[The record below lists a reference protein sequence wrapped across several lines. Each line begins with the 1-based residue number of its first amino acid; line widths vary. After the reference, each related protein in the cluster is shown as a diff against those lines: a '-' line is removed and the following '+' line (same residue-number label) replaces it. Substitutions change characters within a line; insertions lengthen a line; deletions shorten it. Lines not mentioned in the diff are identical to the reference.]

1 MKKYG
6 ILALLGM
13 MLVAGCVSSK
23 IENKLQPISR
33 AEQIR
38 SELGNAA
45 GKHVFVVAHRAAWKN
60 APENSRSAVVNA
72 INMGVDIIEIDIR
85 KTRDGEYILMHD
97 TTVDRTTNG
106 KGQVKDLT
114 LEQLRK
120 LRLIGSDGQ
129 PGKEV
134 IPTLSEILQLAK
146 GRIMVNLDKAGS
158 YFNEIQFLLKRTGTS
173 RQVILKGRYNS
184 AEVYAQLGVDSDII
198 YMPIFRMNKKHNA
211 LENKNGILDLRQM
224 FSSNEQI
231 KMTELVF
238 ANLDSPALSTNI
250 MREFKFANVRLWVNT
265 LKVAHPIGY
274 SDQEALKNPDRVWGT
289 LIRRGFSIIQT
300 DEPKVLLDYLRIKKL
315 HD

>member
-1 MKKYG
+1 MIRK
-6 ILALLGM
+6 LLVL
-13 MLVAGCVSSK
+13 MLVITTGCVSPR
-23 IENKLQPISR
+23 IENKLQSVSR

-106 KGQVKDLT
+106 KGEVKDLT

-120 LRLIGSDGQ
+120 LRLIGLDGR

-134 IPTLSEILQLAK
+134 IPTLSEILQLTK
-146 GRIMVNLDKAGS
+146 GRIMVNLDKAEP

-173 RQVILKGRYNS
+173 RQVILKGNYNS
-184 AEVYAQLGVDSDII
+184 AEVYARLGIDSDII
-198 YMPIFRMNKKHNA
+198 YMPIFRMNKKQNA
-211 LENKNGILDLRQM
+211 LENKNGILDLHKM

-231 KMTELVF
+231 RLTELVF
-238 ANLDSPALSTNI
+238 ADLDSPAVSTNV
-250 MREFKFANVRLWVNT
+250 MQNFKRANVRAWVNT
-265 LKVAHPIGY
+265 LKVAHPIDY
-274 SDQEALKNPDRVWGT
+274 SDQEALKKPDRVWGT

-300 DEPKVLLDYLRIKKL
+300 DEPKALLDYLRIKKL

>member
-1 MKKYG
+1 MIRK
-6 ILALLGM
+6 LLVL
-13 MLVAGCVSSK
+13 MLIITTGCVSPR
-23 IENKLQPISR
+23 IENKLQSVSR

-45 GKHVFVVAHRAAWKN
+45 VKHVFVVAHRAAWKN

-106 KGQVKDLT
+106 KGEVKDLT

-120 LRLIGSDGQ
+120 LRLVGSDGQ

-134 IPTLSEILQLAK
+134 IPTLSEILQLTK
-146 GRIMVNLDKAGS
+146 GRIMVNLDKAEP
-158 YFNEIQFLLKRTGTS
+158 YFNEIQLLLKRTETS
-173 RQVILKGRYNS
+173 RQVILKGNSNS
-184 AEVYAQLGVDSDII
+184 AEVYARLGIDSDII
-198 YMPIFRMNKKHNA
+198 YMPIFRINKKQNV
-211 LENKNGILDLRQM
+211 LENKNGILDLSEM

-231 KMTELVF
+231 RLTELVF
-238 ANLDSPALSTNI
+238 ADLDSPAVSTNV
-250 MREFKFANVRLWVNT
+250 MQEFKLANVRAWVNT
-265 LKVAHPIGY
+265 LQVAHPTGY
-274 SDQEALKNPDRVWGT
+274 SDSEALKTPDRVWGT

-300 DEPKVLLDYLRIKKL
+300 DEPKALLNYLRIKKL